1 MKKVTEFIKKVD
13 KAYLEIAIPFLILLI
28 ISPIIYLYVRD
39 GAGSGIFAFHDQ
51 LDETILSYVFTA
63 KYFGKDIYEQMFYG
77 GIPTV
82 SLKPNSMLFV
92 VLYRF
97 FSVYFAFLIQY
108 VIVIA
113 TAFFGMYYCL
123 KKVFKTGSIAALSAG
138 FLFALLPFLS
148 VYGNSVAGT
157 PLVILC
163 IYSTFDEK
171 IKIRIFSYIGL
182 VYYALTAGLVL
193 SVWVVLGAVLL
204 FFIVESIRKKKLAV
218 NLLVSFASLLIP
230 GVIANF
236 DLVKESLGIGSFV
249 SHRVEFGFG
258 DNSDTFIQTLKN
270 LLFSENFHYEA
281 VTNHLPIYIAVVIA
295 LVFMIVFRSYKTYIK
310 NFAILLGSILG
321 IILISDIFHM
331 NSVNHILDK
340 MGGLFSS
347 FNFERVFYFL
357 PGLWYILL
365 GYCGSVILKNF
376 KEKFMVIGLVVM
388 LGVMFLCFRHLAKDK
403 EGIFY
408 QNVNQVNNGEAVT
421 GYITMKNIYA
431 EDLMKQI
438 DDAIGKDKSTYRVIH
453 IGISPVVS
461 LINGFYTVDGYS
473 NNYPLEYKQKF
484 REAIAGELELSEY
497 NKTYFDCWG
506 SRCYAFYHEWGNA
519 YMLGKNFDG
528 KIEDLNLDMDVL
540 KELDCEY
547 IFSAGEILNPE
558 QYGLVNMGYFEN
570 EDSYWGIYVYE
581 IR

>member
-39 GAGSGIFAFHDQ
+39 GAGSGIFSFHDQ

-63 KYFGKDIYEQMFYG
+63 KYFGKDVYEQMFYG

-123 KKVFKTGSIAALSAG
+123 KIVFKTGSIAALSAG

-163 IYSTFDEK
+163 IYSTFNEK

-182 VYYALTAGLVL
+182 AYYALTAGLVL
-193 SVWVVLGAVLL
+193 SGWVVLGTVLL
-204 FFIVESIRKKKLAV
+204 LFIVESIRKKKLAV
-218 NLLVSFASLLIP
+218 NLLVAFASLLFPSIF
-230 GVIANF
+230 ANF
-236 DLVKESLGIGSFV
+236 DLVKEFLGIEAFV

-258 DNSDTFIQTLKN
+258 DNSDTFIQTFKEF
-270 LLFSENFHYEA
+270 LFSEDYQYEA
-281 VTNHLPIYIAVVIA
+281 VTNHLPVYVAIVIA
-295 LVFMIVFRSYKTYIK
+295 LIFMIVFRSYKKYIK
-310 NFAILLGSILG
+310 KFAILLGSILG
-321 IILISDIFHM
+321 IILIADIFHM
-331 NSVNHILDK
+331 NSVNHILNK
-340 MGGLFSS
+340 VGGMFSS

-365 GYCGSVILKNF
+365 GYCGSIILKSF
-376 KEKFMVIGLVVM
+376 KERIMIVGLVVT
-388 LGVMFLCFRHLAKDK
+388 LGVMFLCFYHLVKDPD
-403 EGIFY
+403 GIFH
-408 QNVNQVNNGEAVT
+408 QNVNQINNGENVT
-421 GYITMKNIYA
+421 GYITMKNAYA
-431 EDLMKQI
+431 EKLMEQI
-438 DDAIGKDKSTYRVIH
+438 DGAIGKDKSTYRVVH

-519 YMLGKNFDG
+519 YMLGKGFEG
-528 KIEDLNLDMDVL
+528 KIDDLRLNMEKL
-540 KELDCEY
+540 KGLDCEY
-547 IFSAGEILNPE
+547 IFSAGEIIDPE
-558 QYGLVNMGYFEN
+558 KYGLRDMGYFED
-570 EDSYWGIYVYE
+570 EESYWGIYVYE